1 MSPSVIHRRILVSG
15 ASGFIGSRLMEQL
28 CTRPACAVQPI
39 SRLEL
44 SRLADCDARNSIP
57 PEVETGLGALH
68 DRIDAIIHLAGR
80 AHVLKDRGGDAEQM
94 YFRANRDLAAGLCR
108 FGVAAGVRRFVLV
121 STIGVHGESPDRD
134 RAITEESP
142 YEPAN
147 AYARSKL
154 AGEQAVLEIAKHS
167 PMEVTIIRPP
177 LVYGPNAPGNFGRLV
192 RLVRSGVPLP
202 LQAINNSRSMIA
214 VSNLT
219 DFIQR
224 CISHPAA
231 ANQTFLV
238 SDGEDLSTPA
248 LIREIAAGLGSN
260 HRIFPFPTAVLKHC
274 LAVAGRRRMF
284 SQLCESLRIDSSKA
298 RTLLDWE
305 PPFSAR
311 DALRHAARE
320 TNL

>member
-1 MSPSVIHRRILVSG
+1 MANSNARILVSG

-28 CTRPACAVQPI
+28 STRPACAVQPI

-44 SRLADCDARNSIP
+44 SRLAVCDPRNSIP

-68 DRIDAIIHLAGR
+68 DRIDTIIHLAGR
-80 AHVLKDRGGDAEQM
+80 AHILKDRGNDSEQE

-108 FGVAAGVRRFVLV
+108 FGVAAGARRFVLV
-121 STIGVHGESPDRD
+121 STIGVHGESPGRD

-142 YEPAN
+142 CKPAST
-147 AYARSKL
+147 YAQSKL
-154 AGEQAVLEIAKHS
+154 AGEQAVLEVAKDS

-192 RLVRSGVPLP
+192 RLVHSGVPLP

-298 RTLLDWE
+298 RTLLDWD

>member
-1 MSPSVIHRRILVSG
+1 VLGQVLVSG
-15 ASGFIGSRLMEQL
+15 ASGFIGSTLMEQL
-28 CTRPACAVQPI
+28 STGPACNVQPI

-57 PEVETGLGALH
+57 PEVEIGLGELH
-68 DRIDAIIHLAGR
+68 DRIDTIIHLAGR
-80 AHVLKDRGGDAEQM
+80 AHILKDRGSGSAQA

-108 FGVAAGVRRFVLV
+108 FGVAAGARRFVLI
-121 STIGVHGESPDRD
+121 STIGVHGESPGRD

-142 YEPAN
+142 CEPAC
-147 AYARSKL
+147 AYAQSKL
-154 AGEQAVLEIAKHS
+154 AGEQAVLGIAEDS

-192 RLVRSGVPLP
+192 RLVHSGMPLP
-202 LQAINNSRSMIA
+202 LQGINNSRSMIA

-231 ANQTFLV
+231 ADQTFLV

-248 LIREIAAGLGSN
+248 IIREIADGLAAPN
-260 HRIFPFPTAVLKHC
+260 RCFPFPKAVLKHC
-274 LAVAGRRRMF
+274 LGVSGRHRMF
-284 SQLCESLRIDSSKA
+284 SQLCENLLIDSSKA
-298 RTLLDWE
+298 RTLLDWK
-305 PPFSAR
+305 PPFSAK

-320 TNL
+320 TDL